1 MSLHR
6 AFFPF
11 VGGPAVL
18 HRMCGASGL
27 CRVLPRRALDPI
39 RREPILL
46 LPAVCS
52 AGFDTWWVPDTV
64 GGRWGNS
71 AFQLQDIAWPDT
83 ACMDGNGCVR
93 GSADFWWV
101 FTAAALIWSP
111 CKLLPCIWG
120 GTVATVQL
128 SSECRQPLAWSQSA
142 LAHSLT
148 SWLACLKEC

>member
-1 MSLHR
+1 M
-6 AFFPF
+6 
-11 VGGPAVL
+11 
-18 HRMCGASGL
+18 
-27 CRVLPRRALDPI
+27 
-39 RREPILL
+39 LL

-111 CKLLPCIWG
+111 YKLLPCIWG

-128 SSECRQPLAWSQSA
+128 SSECRQPLAVSIGLGPQPDQ
-142 LAHSLT
+142 LARMLEGMLSVADDIDANA
-148 SWLACLKEC
+148 W